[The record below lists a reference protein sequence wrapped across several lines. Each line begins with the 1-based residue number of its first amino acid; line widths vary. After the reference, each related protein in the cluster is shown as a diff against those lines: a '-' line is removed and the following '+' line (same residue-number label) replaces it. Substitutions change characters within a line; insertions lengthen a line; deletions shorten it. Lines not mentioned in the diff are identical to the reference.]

1 MQASDVIFCED
12 TRHSLKLLRH
22 YGIEKH
28 LESFHDFSDEARLER
43 IKTFLEEGK
52 TLSYISDAGTPL
64 LSDPGFEIVRFFKEH
79 DIEYDVIPGAS
90 ALLPALQLSGM
101 PTDRFLFAGFLPRKV
116 SEIRQML
123 TSLEH
128 VSATLV
134 FYQSP
139 KRIHRSLSEMAAVWP
154 NRVVA
159 VVKEVTKLYQQVK
172 RGLPGELV
180 SVFTDGEK
188 GEFVIVVAP
197 PGVENVDKNAADI
210 RREFQLLLDCDVSRK
225 QAARFLAK
233 KYKLGGKELY
243 RQSLDW

>member
-1 MQASDVIFCED
+1 
-12 TRHSLKLLRH
+12 LL
-22 YGIEKH
+22 
-28 LESFHDFSDEARLER
+28 D
-43 IKTFLEEGK
+43 EGK

-101 PTDRFLFAGFLPRKV
+101 PTDRFFFAGFLPRKV

-123 TSLEH
+123 MSLEH

-139 KRIHRSLSEMAAVWP
+139 KRIHRSLSEMAVVWP
-154 NRVVA
+154 NRAVA

-172 RGLPGELV
+172 RGYPGELV

-188 GEFVIVVAP
+188 GEFVLVVAP
-197 PGVENVDKNAADI
+197 PDVEGVDKDTVDI
-210 RREFQLLLDCDVSRK
+210 RREFRLLLDCDIPRK

-233 KYKLGGKELY
+233 KYKLNGKELY